1 MADIHI
7 QHYPTIKI
15 PNLATAAVA
24 KAKNTAANQDI
35 PTATASAPQSL
46 AKLAKIIQ
54 AVKIFM

>member
-7 QHYPTIKI
+7 QHYPTMQI

-24 KAKNTAANQDI
+24 KAKNTAANPDM
-35 PTATASAPQSL
+35 PTATASVLLL